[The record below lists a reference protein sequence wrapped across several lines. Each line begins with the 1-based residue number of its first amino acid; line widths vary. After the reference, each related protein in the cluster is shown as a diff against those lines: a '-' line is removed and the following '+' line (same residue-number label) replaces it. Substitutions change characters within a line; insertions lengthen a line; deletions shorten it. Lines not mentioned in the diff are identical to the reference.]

1 MNITQSQIDRIRQ
14 FNRFYTQFIGVLDKH
29 ILNSAYSLPEARIL
43 FEIYQQPGLNASDLI
58 SILNIDK
65 GYLSRI
71 LKRFE
76 KDGFLQKKVASHDKR
91 VIQLMLSD
99 KGLAEFKTLD
109 RASSE
114 QIQKIFEKFTFQEIQ
129 ELIRQMQAIK
139 DLITKKM

>member
-76 KDGFLQKKVASHDKR
+76 KDGFLLKKVAPYDKR
-91 VIQLMLSD
+91 VIQLMLSK
-99 KGLAEFKTLD
+99 KGLAEFKALD

-114 QIQKIFEKFTFQEIQ
+114 QILKIFEKFTFQEIQ

>member
-1 MNITQSQIDRIRQ
+1 MHILPSQIDHIRQ

-29 ILNSAYSLPEARIL
+29 ILNSAYSLPEARVL

-58 SILNIDK
+58 SILDMDK

-76 KDGFLQKKVASHDKR
+76 EAGFLQKEVAQHDKR
-91 VIQLMLSD
+91 VIQLTLSE
-99 KGLAEFKTLD
+99 KGLSEFKTLD

-114 QIQKIFEKFTFQEIQ
+114 QIRKIFDKHTFQEVQ
-129 ELIRQMQAIK
+129 QLIHQMQAIK